1 MPETTA
7 EPYIPRGAPGTKTN
21 GPERPAHAGT
31 LAAAQFNQVYPAAEI
46 SKRRLEYRVAPDKRA
61 LLCASQTLP
70 LMPSLVHSARDELVA
85 RGEYVVLANVASGW
99 FAIFEST
106 LRRQT
111 TLAQKNGRVG
121 PNLVVYRTR
130 NQDTEPRDHHVIP
143 YAILESLVTDETVAE
158 AKVKSSR
165 RWNLTLTRNQLRVTH
180 SADSVDVAEFYRA
193 PLLLEQSDEQRTVFG
208 TVLSIQIQAVEA
220 LEGLAK
226 EYTTVVRSRSGALRE
241 AALHA
246 SKGICEA
253 CGIDFSSL
261 LDGFAARVLQVHH
274 KNQLAYSPN
283 EIVTNLADLAVV
295 CANCHS
301 LVHASREHPM
311 PIENLRALWR
321 RGRGDA

>member
-1 MPETTA
+1 
-7 EPYIPRGAPGTKTN
+7 
-21 GPERPAHAGT
+21 
-31 LAAAQFNQVYPAAEI
+31 
-46 SKRRLEYRVAPDKRA
+46 
-61 LLCASQTLP
+61 
-70 LMPSLVHSARDELVA
+70 MPSLVHSLHDQLVA
-85 RGEYVVLANVASGW
+85 RGEGVVLANVTSGW

-106 LRRQT
+106 LSRQKN
-111 TLAQKNGRVG
+111 LAQRNGRVG
-121 PNLVVYRTR
+121 PSLIVYRTR
-130 NQDTEPRDHHVIP
+130 SQDTEPRDHHVIP

-165 RWNLTLTRNQLRVTH
+165 RWNLTLKSDQLRVTH

-193 PLLLEQSDEQRTVFG
+193 PLLLELTDEQHTTLRTAP
-208 TVLSIQIQAVEA
+208 SIQIQTVEA
-220 LEGLAK
+220 LEGLAR
-226 EYTTVVRSRSGALRE
+226 EYTAVARSRSGKLREDALR
-241 AALHA
+241 A
-246 SKGICEA
+246 SKGKCEA

-261 LDGFAARVLQVHH
+261 LDGFASRVLQVHH

-283 EIVTNLADLAVV
+283 EVVTSLTDLAVV